1 MCACGDTLNPVG
13 KWRAC
18 ACEREAG
25 RRRPAGCLF
34 GRNELLVVP
43 ILEPHG
49 SEPCGSGY
57 ALINLAR
64 KMGTSEQNIR
74 VADCRLITK
83 TVRRL
88 YSYIIGTGPHRA
100 DPQQAKR
107 HVQYGTGWTN
117 AEASGRRGM
126 PRFALLLRP
135 GIRPRSSGLIRYMTL
150 IHQGAKRVAQEMRTT
165 RGTVVQAA
173 MGVCCMARAAPSSGA
188 VNPQT
193 GRPRQF
199 TNEIPV
205 SPQGSNRRESGLNP
219 TGRQEV

>member
-1 MCACGDTLNPVG
+1 LPFWSQRTARCSG
-13 KWRAC
+13 
-18 ACEREAG
+18 
-25 RRRPAGCLF
+25 
-34 GRNELLVVP
+34 
-43 ILEPHG
+43 LEPHG

-100 DPQQAKR
+100 DPQQANAKR

-135 GIRPRSSGLIRYMTL
+135 GIRPRSSGQLMYMTMK
-150 IHQGAKRVAQEMRTT
+150 HQDAKRVAQEMRTT

-173 MGVCCMARAAPSSGA
+173 LDVCCTRVPRGSGA
-188 VNPQT
+188 VRPQT
-193 GRPRQF
+193 GMTTPIRKPDSRQPAEF
-199 TNEIPV
+199 KRTA
-205 SPQGSNRRESGLNP
+205 SCLNP